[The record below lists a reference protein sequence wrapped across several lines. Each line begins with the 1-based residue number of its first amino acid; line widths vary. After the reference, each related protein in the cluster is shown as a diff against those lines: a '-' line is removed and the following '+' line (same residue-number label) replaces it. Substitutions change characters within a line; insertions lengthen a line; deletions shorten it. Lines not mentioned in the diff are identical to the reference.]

1 MESVGLFLPQRPVS
15 VVHQTEDG
23 PVHLWASPGQD
34 GRWRARIWGQQL
46 AGTHQFQTLAEANRH
61 LLESFL
67 QMFPDHVC
75 SSGCVPLDAAAQQSA
90 AAKMQ
95 FRDYSE

>member
-1 MESVGLFLPQRPVS
+1 MDPVSVFLAPRPVS

-23 PVHLWASPGQD
+23 PVHLWASPGPE
-34 GRWRARIWGQQL
+34 GNWKARIWGQQL
-46 AGTHQFQTLAEANRH
+46 GGTQQFRTLAEANRH
-61 LLESFL
+61 LIESFS

-75 SSGCVPLDAAAQQSA
+75 SSGCVPLDAAAQESA
-90 AAKMQ
+90 ARKMQ